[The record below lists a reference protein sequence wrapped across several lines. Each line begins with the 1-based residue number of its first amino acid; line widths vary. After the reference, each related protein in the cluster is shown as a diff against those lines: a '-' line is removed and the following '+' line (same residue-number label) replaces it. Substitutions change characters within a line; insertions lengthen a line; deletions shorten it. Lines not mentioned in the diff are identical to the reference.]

1 MDVRRFSENPIVL
14 SLILLGAFAGSCLAP
29 QTPSEPRLRERGP
42 LAENYL
48 RRRLPLWQKR
58 LKLQDWT
65 ITLVMS
71 HPGDLRRGTLG
82 NCHWDAVQKTAMIRV
97 LDASDYQMSFNAT
110 VKDMEFT
117 LVHELTHLELSP
129 LTRNFKSRSE
139 ESVSDEENAVN
150 RLADAMLQLD
160 REDEPARLRD
170 AAAVKVSPGLARAR

>member
-1 MDVRRFSENPIVL
+1 MDVRRFVNPIVL
-14 SLILLGAFAGSCLAP
+14 SLFLLGAFAGNCLAP
-29 QTPSEPRLRERGP
+29 ETPREPGLSERGP

-65 ITLVMS
+65 IALVIS
-71 HPGDLRRGTLG
+71 HPSDLRRGTLG
-82 NCHWDAVQKTAMIRV
+82 NCHWDADKKTAMIRV
-97 LDASDYQMSFNAT
+97 LDASDYRMSFNAT
-110 VKDMEFT
+110 LKDMEFT

-160 REDEPARLRD
+160 REDEPNRLRD
-170 AAAVKVSPGLARAR
+170 AAAADVPPGLARAR